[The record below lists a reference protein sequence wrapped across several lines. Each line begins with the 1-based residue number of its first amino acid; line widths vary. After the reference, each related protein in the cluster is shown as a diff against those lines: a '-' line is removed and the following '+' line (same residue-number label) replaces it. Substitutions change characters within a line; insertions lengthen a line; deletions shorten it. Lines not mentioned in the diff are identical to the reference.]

1 MLSGHLRER
10 DGIYY
15 MVLSYTD
22 EDGKRH
28 TPCRPTHLPVKG
40 NKKRA
45 EAMLDQL
52 RRDTEETLR
61 CQKLAQEHSKGVEK
75 KPIFFTAFMTDWLN
89 MMKPAWRSP
98 PTPPTKRPSAP
109 GSTPISTG
117 TIAPGGDAPPHP
129 GLLQLRD

>member
-1 MLSGHLRER
+1 MVSGHLRER
-10 DGIYY
+10 DGILY

-28 TPCRPTHLPVKG
+28 TPCRSTHLPVKG

-89 MMKPAWRSP
+89 MMKPACRSP

-117 TIAPGGDAPPHP
+117 TI
-129 GLLQLRD
+129 QSCCSRR